1 MAVDCGG
8 FEGNAQ
14 NLRILTR
21 LEPKVVDADGNSA
34 GLNLTRAALDAA
46 TKYPWLRPPGGGKFG
61 AYDDEVDALTWV
73 RAGAPP
79 RRRCLEAQIMDWS
92 DDVAY
97 SVHDVEDGV
106 ISGRIDLRVL
116 ASPGEAQVLAELGV
130 KSFGGLEQGA
140 LEEAAARLATLPVVA
155 AIGPYDGTLSASTS
169 LKRLTSELVG
179 RFASAAIGATRDVAG
194 TGPLI
199 RFEAELTVPEVVAA
213 EVAVLKMLA
222 LQFIMSDPK
231 HIAVQGRQRE
241 RIHRVARWLA
251 EGAPATLDP
260 VFLPA
265 YTAAA
270 DDAARTRVVVDQIAS
285 YTESRLERVDRDS
298 LGVQASWG

>member
-1 MAVDCGG
+1 M
-8 FEGNAQ
+8 
-14 NLRILTR
+14 
-21 LEPKVVDADGNSA
+21 
-34 GLNLTRAALDAA
+34 
-46 TKYPWLRPPGGGKFG
+46 
-61 AYDDEVDALTWV
+61 
-73 RAGAPP
+73 
-79 RRRCLEAQIMDWS
+79 
-92 DDVAY
+92 
-97 SVHDVEDGV
+97 
-106 ISGRIDLRVL
+106 
-116 ASPGEAQVLAELGV
+116 
-130 KSFGGLEQGA
+130 
-140 LEEAAARLATLPVVA
+140 
-155 AIGPYDGTLSASTS
+155 
-169 LKRLTSELVG
+169 G

-194 TGPLI
+194 AGPLI

-231 HIAVQGRQRE
+231 HIAVQARQRE

-265 YTAAA
+265 FESAA

>member
-1 MAVDCGG
+1 
-8 FEGNAQ
+8 
-14 NLRILTR
+14 
-21 LEPKVVDADGNSA
+21 
-34 GLNLTRAALDAA
+34 
-46 TKYPWLRPPGGGKFG
+46 
-61 AYDDEVDALTWV
+61 
-73 RAGAPP
+73 
-79 RRRCLEAQIMDWS
+79 MDWS

-130 KSFGGLEQGA
+130 RSFGGLQQGA
-140 LEEAAARLATLPVVA
+140 LEEAAARLAMLPVVA
-155 AIGPYDGTLSASTS
+155 AIGPYDGTLSASTD

-194 TGPLI
+194 AGPLI

-231 HIAVQGRQRE
+231 HIAVQARQRE

-251 EGAPATLDP
+251 EGRRPPWTRCSCPPSSPRPMTRRAPGWSSTRSRP
-260 VFLPA
+260 TP
-265 YTAAA
+265 
-270 DDAARTRVVVDQIAS
+270 RVVWSVSTAIAWVF
-285 YTESRLERVDRDS
+285 RPAGGR
-298 LGVQASWG
+298 AA